1 MSHTIISPPPYSPA
15 GITPSNS
22 MYSTG
27 WSSTWTASFLSAGSA
42 EIPFGTAHETRT
54 PPISRRRS

>member
-27 WSSTWTASFLSAGSA
+27 WILDVDRELLVGG
-42 EIPFGTAHETRT
+42 IRGD
-54 PPISRRRS
+54 PPGDGP